1 MANVRGGVFTLRTLS
16 RLKKDENWF
25 ALSDV
30 WIAPSPFIAAPPNTG
45 YFGPISSPSGLRTD
59 KVTFTSDTTAA
70 VPGANLPGRYSLA
83 ATGSSAAGYFGGG
96 DSPSPSKISTMD
108 KITYSTDSSSS
119 VPGGSLSDGRRTL
132 AATGNST
139 NGYFGGGEGAPTA
152 PALRQSRMDKVTYS
166 SETTA
171 QVPGARLSV
180 ARDRL
185 AATGNSTAGYFGGG
199 EGPATRSTMDKIT
212 YSTDTTAAVPGASL
226 SSGRASHAATGN
238 STAGYFGGG
247 RTTGASSSRTN
258 LMDKVTYSTDTTAAV
273 PGANLSAAR
282 YNLAAT
288 GNSTAGYFGG
298 GVTPAPVTTM
308 DKVTYSTDTRTT
320 VPGANLT
327 GVPGASSHAASSAL
341 ANALPSAP
349 FVNPAPS
356 SPSVRYSDS
365 LATPPNTGYY
375 ASGSAPGGNVLSMDK
390 VNYSTDTS
398 LSVAGAVLSL
408 AQFGYGATGNSTAG
422 YFGGG
427 RAAAPGT
434 PIFTTMDK
442 LTYSSDTRATV
453 PGASLSAARYGVAAT
468 GNSTAGYFGGGYPGP
483 RSTMDKVTYSSDTR
497 TTVPGAFLS
506 IPARYYLAATG
517 NQTAGY
523 FGGGSIPGAS
533 NTQRMD
539 KITYSTDTRTS
550 LPATGQLS
558 AAGQLNNATGNSTA
572 GYFGGVGGNPGA
584 GGKTTI
590 DKITYSTDT
599 RSTVPAAGSFLVAR
613 FAHGATGNSTAG
625 YFGGGYLNINNVL
638 SSVEKIDYATDTRAL
653 SFFLSN
659 NARAQLA
666 ASGARANGVTIT
678 EPPAATPTSST
689 FPVPAAPTTVSD
701 AGYFGG
707 GAAGALVFSTMDKVT
722 YSSDTRTT
730 VPGASLSAAR
740 QLLAATGSS
749 TAGYFGGGA
758 VPGTGARSTMDKV
771 TYSSDTTAQVPGAS
785 LSVARQDVAA
795 TGNTTAGYFGGG
807 RVPTRSTMDKV
818 TYSSDTTAQ
827 VPGASLSTARYG
839 AGATGNSTAGYF
851 GGGRNSTPIFTTMD
865 KLTYSTD
872 TTAVVPGAALITNR
886 LGLGAAGNATAG
898 YFGGGAGGSPVQNR
912 SLMDKVT
919 YSSDTTAAVPG
930 ANLSAPRNFVAATGN
945 SSNGYFA
952 GGSPSSSTMD
962 KIDYATDTRL
972 SAIPGASLSA
982 ARYGMGASSA
992 LANALPSAPI
1002 PSPPVPTPNIV

>member
-30 WIAPSPFIAAPPNTG
+30 WIAPSPFIATPPNTG
-45 YFGPISSPSGLRTD
+45 YFGPVFTTTN
-59 KVTFTSDTTAA
+59 KVNYTSDTTAA
-70 VPGANLPGRYSLA
+70 VPGAALSGTASLA

-96 DSPSPSKISTMD
+96 GNTPSPSKISTMQ
-108 KITYSTDSSSS
+108 KITYLTDSSSS
-119 VPGGSLSDGRRTL
+119 VPGGSLSAGRSNL

-152 PALRQSRMDKVTYS
+152 PALKQSRMDKVTYS

-171 QVPGARLSV
+171 QVPGASLSV
-180 ARDRL
+180 ASRGPS
-185 AATGNSTAGYFGGG
+185 ATGNSTAGYFGGG

-226 SSGRASHAATGN
+226 SSGRAFHAATGN

-247 RTTGASSSRTN
+247 RTTGAASSRTN
-258 LMDKVTYSTDTTAAV
+258 LMDKVTYSTDTRSTI
-273 PGANLSAAR
+273 PGAFLSAAR

-298 GVTPAPVTTM
+298 GDGSKTIM
-308 DKVTYSTDTRTT
+308 DKITYSTDTRTT
-320 VPGANLT
+320 LPGSFLT
-327 GVPGASSHAASSAL
+327 NGSQQLAASSAL

-365 LATPPNTGYY
+365 LATPPNTGYF
-375 ASGSAPGGNVLSMDK
+375 AGGSAPGPSGGNVRSMDK

-398 LSVAGAVLSL
+398 LSISGAVLSL
-408 AQFGYGATGNSTAG
+408 ALFAYGATGSTTAG

-427 RAAAPGT
+427 RSAPSSGD
-434 PIFTTMDK
+434 ISTMDK
-442 LTYSSDTRATV
+442 VTYASDTRATV
-453 PGASLSAARYGVAAT
+453 PGAALSSARYGVAAT
-468 GNSTAGYFGGGYPGP
+468 GNQTAGYFGGGYPGP

-506 IPARYYLAATG
+506 IPARFKIGATG

-666 ASGARANGVTIT
+666 ATGARANGVTFT
-678 EPPAATPTSST
+678 EPPAATPT
-689 FPVPAAPTTVSD
+689 PVT
-701 AGYFGG
+701 
-707 GAAGALVFSTMDKVT
+707 
-722 YSSDTRTT
+722 
-730 VPGASLSAAR
+730 
-740 QLLAATGSS
+740 
-749 TAGYFGGGA
+749 
-758 VPGTGARSTMDKV
+758 
-771 TYSSDTTAQVPGAS
+771 
-785 LSVARQDVAA
+785 
-795 TGNTTAGYFGGG
+795 
-807 RVPTRSTMDKV
+807 
-818 TYSSDTTAQ
+818 
-827 VPGASLSTARYG
+827 
-839 AGATGNSTAGYF
+839 
-851 GGGRNSTPIFTTMD
+851 
-865 KLTYSTD
+865 
-872 TTAVVPGAALITNR
+872 
-886 LGLGAAGNATAG
+886 
-898 YFGGGAGGSPVQNR
+898 SP
-912 SLMDKVT
+912 
-919 YSSDTTAAVPG
+919 
-930 ANLSAPRNFVAATGN
+930 
-945 SSNGYFA
+945 
-952 GGSPSSSTMD
+952 
-962 KIDYATDTRL
+962 
-972 SAIPGASLSA
+972 
-982 ARYGMGASSA
+982 
-992 LANALPSAPI
+992 
-1002 PSPPVPTPNIV
+1002 PNIV

>member
-45 YFGPISSPSGLRTD
+45 YFSPVSDTTN
-59 KVTFTSDTTAA
+59 KVTYSSDTTAA
-70 VPGANLPGRYSLA
+70 VPGAYLPGRIFSA

-96 DSPSPSKISTMD
+96 DSPSPSKISRMD

-119 VPGGSLSDGRRTL
+119 VPGASLSNGRSNL

-139 NGYFGGGEGAPTA
+139 AGYFGGGLVPGAVST
-152 PALRQSRMDKVTYS
+152 MDKVTYS

-171 QVPGARLSV
+171 QVPGASLSV
-180 ARDRL
+180 ARQYL

-199 EGPATRSTMDKIT
+199 GDPTRSTMDKVT
-212 YSTDTTAAVPGASL
+212 YSTDTTAAVPGANL

-247 RTTGASSSRTN
+247 RTTGAGFSRTD
-258 LMDKVTYSTDTTAAV
+258 LMDKVTYSTDTRTTV
-273 PGANLSAAR
+273 PGAALSSAR

-298 GVTPAPVTTM
+298 GVSPGAVSTM

-320 VPGANLT
+320 VPGSFLT
-327 GVPGASSHAASSAL
+327 NNTSSLAASSAL
-341 ANALPSAP
+341 ANALPSSSFLNA
-349 FVNPAPS
+349 APS
-356 SPSVRYSDS
+356 APSVRYSDS
-365 LATPPNTGYY
+365 LATPPNTGYFG
-375 ASGSAPGGNVLSMDK
+375 SGPAPSGNVLAMDK

-408 AQFGYGATGNSTAG
+408 AQLGYGATGSTTAG

-427 RAAAPGT
+427 RAPAPG
-434 PIFTTMDK
+434 PGNLTTMDK
-442 LTYSSDTRATV
+442 VTYTTDTRTTV
-453 PGASLSAARYGVAAT
+453 PGAALSSARYGVAAT
-468 GNSTAGYFGGGYPGP
+468 GNSTAGYFGGGFSP
-483 RSTMDKVTYSSDTR
+483 SIVTTMDKVTYSSDTR
-497 TTVPGAFLS
+497 TTVPGAALRTPERAE
-506 IPARYYLAATG
+506 IGATG
-517 NQTAGY
+517 NSTAGY
-523 FGGGSIPGAS
+523 FGGGQIPGAS
-533 NTQRMD
+533 YTERMD
-539 KITYSTDTRTS
+539 KVTYSTDTTAAV
-550 LPATGQLS
+550 PGANLS
-558 AAGQLNNATGNSTA
+558 VSGRNTNATGNSTA

-584 GGKTTI
+584 GGRTTI

-613 FAHGATGNSTAG
+613 FSHGATGNSTSG
-625 YFGGGYLNINNVL
+625 YFGAGYVDINNVL
-638 SSVEKIDYATDTRAL
+638 SSVEKIDYATDTRTL

-666 ASGARANGVTIT
+666 ATGARANGVTIT
-678 EPPAATPTSST
+678 EPPASTPT
-689 FPVPAAPTTVSD
+689 PVTSPVLTPAPNT
-701 AGYFGG
+701 GYFGG
-707 GAAGALVFSTMDKVT
+707 GAAGSPVFSTVDKVT
-722 YSSDTRTT
+722 YSSDTTAR
-730 VPGASLSAAR
+730 VPGANLSAAR
-740 QLLAATGSS
+740 YGVAATGSS
-749 TAGYFGGGA
+749 TAGYFGGGTI
-758 VPGTGARSTMDKV
+758 VSTMDKV

-785 LSVARQDVAA
+785 LSVGRLDVAA
-795 TGNTTAGYFGGG
+795 TGNSTNGYFGGG
-807 RVPTRSTMDKV
+807 RVPARSTMDKV
-818 TYSSDTTAQ
+818 TYSSDTTVQA
-827 VPGASLSTARYG
+827 PGASLSAARYG
-839 AGATGNSTAGYF
+839 VAATGNTTAGYF

-886 LGLGAAGNATAG
+886 LNLGAAGNLTAG
-898 YFGGGAGGSPVQNR
+898 YFGGGEGGSPAGNR
-912 SLMDKVT
+912 STMDKVT

-930 ANLSAPRNFVAATGN
+930 AFISSPRNSVTATGN
-945 SSNGYFA
+945 STNGYFG

-982 ARYGMGASSA
+982 ARYKMGASSA
-992 LANALPSAPI
+992 LANALPSTYLA
-1002 PSPPVPTPNIV
+1002 PTPNIV